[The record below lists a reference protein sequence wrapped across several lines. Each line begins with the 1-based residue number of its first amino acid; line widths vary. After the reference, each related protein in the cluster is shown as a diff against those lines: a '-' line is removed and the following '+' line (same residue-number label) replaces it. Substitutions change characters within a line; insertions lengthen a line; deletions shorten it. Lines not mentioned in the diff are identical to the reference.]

1 MYVLFLYKGG
11 GFLCILTNFYISL
24 LLTVQPIARGAN
36 GSERL
41 KPDRI
46 GPHVCCGADTLRPRL
61 GDYGG
66 GCPVARCIWGGGG
79 EGGGLLLAFFLIPTS
94 MLAYQKHLLHSGKV

>member
-66 GCPVARCIWGGGG
+66 GGPCGKMHLGGRGRGRGSAARV
-79 EGGGLLLAFFLIPTS
+79 FPYTYFYVSIPET
-94 MLAYQKHLLHSGKV
+94 LTPLW